1 MFVVVFSIK
10 KIFFILL
17 SRLLKISKGILIS
30 SRKFNYKFQDVIEG
44 NTFVLIQQI
53 MNLENS
59 VSNFN

>member
-17 SRLLKISKGILIS
+17 SRLLKFSKGILIS